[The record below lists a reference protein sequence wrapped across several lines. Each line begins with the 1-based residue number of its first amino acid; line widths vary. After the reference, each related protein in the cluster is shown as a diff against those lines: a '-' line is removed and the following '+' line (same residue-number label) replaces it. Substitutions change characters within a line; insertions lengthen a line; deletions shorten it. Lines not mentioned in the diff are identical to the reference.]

1 MRPFPRIQFLT
12 LDAAPLGHADQAK
25 AACQGGIRWVQ
36 LRAKGLGLPDW
47 KRLAA
52 EVARVCRDHGAWLT
66 VNDNPEV
73 AAEVGAEAVHLGAA
87 DFSPS
92 AARALLGD
100 KALVGVTL
108 NRPAD
113 LARLA
118 EGHPDYVGVGPFRAT
133 ASKPGHAPVHTPGS
147 LADLIRA
154 AGLPAYVIGGVTPAD
169 LPLIRSLG
177 AHGAA
182 VSAAIA
188 LAANPAAAARELAAA
203 AGNAWGDLS

>member
-1 MRPFPRIQFLT
+1 MGPLPRIQFLT
-12 LDAAPLGHADQAK
+12 LDAAPLGHADQAR
-25 AACQGGIRWVQ
+25 AACQGGVRWIQ
-36 LRAKGLGLPDW
+36 FRAKGLGFPDW

-52 EVARVCRDHGAWLT
+52 EVAGVCRDHGAWLT

-73 AAEVGAEAVHLGAA
+73 AAQVGATAVHLGRSDLPPA
-87 DFSPS
+87 

-100 KALVGVTL
+100 TPLLGVTL
-108 NRPAD
+108 NDASD

-118 EGHPDYVGVGPFRAT
+118 EGRPDYVGVGPFRAT

-154 AGLPAYVIGGVTPAD
+154 AGLPAYVIGGVTAAD

-177 AHGAA
+177 AQGAA

-188 LAANPAAAARELAAA
+188 LAPNPVAAARELVAVAAE
-203 AGNAWGDLS
+203 AWGDLS